1 MSLTEFLSL
10 AEQKKTEL
18 QTALEVCLLTII
30 VMSKHPCAR
39 LCMKM
44 QIWYE
49 NCFILPLQRLE
60 SSCPL
65 GSLDEVSAV
74 VELLQESSQWFP
86 GGSKQM
92 KVFVIPYRERAGF
105 GGGGGG
111 GGDKGGNLLPLKMV
125 LPP

>member
-1 MSLTEFLSL
+1 MSQWAEIQAYSRKMSLTEFLSL

-30 VMSKHPCAR
+30 VMSQHPCAR
-39 LCMKM
+39 LCMRIQKKV
-44 QIWYE
+44 WYE
-49 NCFILPLQRLE
+49 SGFILPLQRLE

-65 GSLDEVSAV
+65 GSLEEVSAV

-92 KVFVIPYRERAGF
+92 KVLVIPYGVIWGKSRIF
-105 GGGGGG
+105 
-111 GGDKGGNLLPLKMV
+111 
-125 LPP
+125 

>member
-1 MSLTEFLSL
+1 MSQWAEIQAYSRKMSLTEFLSL

-39 LCMKM
+39 LCMRIQKEV
-44 QIWYE
+44 WYE
-49 NCFILPLQRLE
+49 SVFILPLQRLE

-65 GSLDEVSAV
+65 GSLEEVSAV

-92 KVFVIPYRERAGF
+92 KVLVIPYECFGERTGF
-105 GGGGGG
+105 F
-111 GGDKGGNLLPLKMV
+111 
-125 LPP
+125 